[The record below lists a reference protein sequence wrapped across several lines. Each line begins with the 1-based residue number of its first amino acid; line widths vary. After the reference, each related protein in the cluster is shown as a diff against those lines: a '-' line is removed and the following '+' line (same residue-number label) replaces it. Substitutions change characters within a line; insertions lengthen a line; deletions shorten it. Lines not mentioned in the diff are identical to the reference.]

1 MRRTRIYEDND
12 KNKILKIYGLIT
24 NSDEDNNFKY
34 HLLYKS
40 DSDKE
45 NNDGTVLKNNSSS
58 NNEDFDK
65 KCYNDENIKKNDIK
79 EYKSDGKTFF
89 K

>member
-1 MRRTRIYEDND
+1 ME
-12 KNKILKIYGLIT
+12 LIT
-24 NSDEDNNFKY
+24 NSDEDDNFQY
-34 HLLYKS
+34 HLLYKN

-58 NNEDFDK
+58 SNEYFDK
-65 KCYNDENIKKNDIK
+65 KYDNDENIKKNEIK
-79 EYKSDGKTFF
+79 EYKSDGKSFF

>member
-1 MRRTRIYEDND
+1 M
-12 KNKILKIYGLIT
+12 IT
-24 NSDEDNNFKY
+24 NYDEDNNFKY

-45 NNDGTVLKNNSSS
+45 NNDGTVLKNISSSS
-58 NNEDFDK
+58 NEDVDK
-65 KCYNDENIKKNDIK
+65 KYDNDENIKKNDIK

>member
-58 NNEDFDK
+58 SNEYFDK
-65 KCYNDENIKKNDIK
+65 KYDNDENIKKNEIK
-79 EYKSDGKTFF
+79 EYKSDGKSFF

>member
-1 MRRTRIYEDND
+1 ME
-12 KNKILKIYGLIT
+12 LIT
-24 NSDEDNNFKY
+24 NSDEDDNFKY

-58 NNEDFDK
+58 SNEYFDK
-65 KCYNDENIKKNDIK
+65 KYDNDENIKKNDIK